1 MKNITKE
8 DWKKLVKETD
18 NAVVIDVRTPE
29 EWAEGIQPNAKQIN
43 FLSLVDFLSEIEDK
57 KSSLAIISKKLDDL
71 IKTNFSQQD

>member
-29 EWAEGIQPNAKQIN
+29 EWAEGI
-43 FLSLVDFLSEIEDK
+43 
-57 KSSLAIISKKLDDL
+57 
-71 IKTNFSQQD
+71 

>member
-29 EWAEGIQPNAKQIN
+29 EWA
-43 FLSLVDFLSEIEDK
+43 
-57 KSSLAIISKKLDDL
+57 KKLEL
-71 IKTNFSQQD
+71 KHLTILFFHQ